1 MFTFVLRIVLFLM
14 GLVFAASIA
23 CAVTV
28 VAALWALRYG
38 WARLTGK
45 PVTPWVMRF
54 SPGQGFER
62 FRAAAAARRSG
73 PTAADVAGA
82 RARGE
87 SVSSPVMHLGPGASD
102 VTDVRS
108 RPLDSRN

>member
-23 CAVTV
+23 CAVMV
-28 VAALWALRYG
+28 VGALWALRYG

-54 SPGQGFER
+54 RPGQGFER

-87 SVSSPVMHLGPGASD
+87 SVSSPVMHLGPGGGE

-108 RPLDSRN
+108 RPLDSRS